1 MPALLALRLV
11 TYLMVCT
18 GVAALYLATLIGAA
32 GAALVVLAILVSWGH
47 EQARARGAVRP
58 ALGWIEIGRASC
70 RERVCHN
77 V

>member
-18 GVAALYLATLIGAA
+18 GVAALYLASLIGPV

-47 EQARARGAVRP
+47 
-58 ALGWIEIGRASC
+58 
-70 RERVCHN
+70 
-77 V
+77 